1 MNKVVVVG
9 SASVDASVGV
19 VIVFVVVFFPDFLL
33 CFVSSVEKTF
43 GAQTQVDNA
52 HSFCQR
58 R

>member
-1 MNKVVVVG
+1 MNKVVVVVVAAG
-9 SASVDASVGV
+9 SASVGV

-52 HSFCQR
+52 HCFCKR

>member
-1 MNKVVVVG
+1 MDDVPG
-9 SASVDASVGV
+9 FASVVALGV
-19 VIVFVVVFFPDFLL
+19 VIVFVVVFFSDFF

-43 GAQTQVDNA
+43 GAQTQADNA